1 MYRFLATTSFALMLL
16 AGSLSGSATV
26 AHAQTSYDAFG
37 NAYSTAAEASAADTK
52 ASAAAAAASSN
63 QNTGKSVATDGSK
76 ASPDE
81 PYNFV
86 MQKIMSLFAWLV
98 GVAAIVLDNAVYYTV
113 IKMGDFVNHLSAIG
127 VTWRILRD
135 VGNIMLIFGFLAIG
149 ITTILNVDWYGGGK
163 KMLPMLLIAAVFL
176 NFSLFITEAVIDTGN
191 LFATQ
196 FYTQI
201 NGGKPAGAKSFDL
214 ASVGNDGIANKIMG
228 QIGLQTLYGDVRTN
242 PDVLKGGNSWFV
254 GFLGILLFIV
264 TAFVM
269 FSLAFILIA
278 RFVILIFLIILA
290 PVGFAGLAVPK
301 LAGTA
306 KQWWDTLFEQT
317 ITAPV
322 LLLML
327 YVALAVITDVNFLT
341 GMGGS
346 GRGWLGFVNNS
357 DLTGFA
363 SLILSFLVAMG
374 LLLAVVVFA
383 KKLSAFGA
391 GWATQTAGGLTF
403 GLAAAGARGTAGW
416 GLQRAS
422 QGWRKMGLSRA
433 PVVGRAVSGVLD
445 RGAKASFDVRGTSAL
460 KNFPGGGVDAGAAQK
475 GGFRD
480 WEKGKIKEREDYAKD
495 LQQTTGKF
503 WGMGNAA
510 RGEAGQEAAAKVA
523 KGKAEVELK
532 ELQPKLKQ
540 EVKNLSE
547 KHGSEMEV
555 HKGTL
560 GEAQKNLADLKAK
573 QGMGATV
580 SDAEISAAE
589 TALSSAQAAQKERA
603 DAQKKEMEELERAH
617 EKQIK
622 EKQEEVEKHQTAEAA
637 LKRAPQEGYAKGL
650 DLYIDK
656 TKGGFLRG
664 AVGVLN
670 PMRNS
675 KAAENIR
682 KEAQKSKAEKDFE
695 NFKKLIEEK
704 AKEEKPKEEAP
715 KPEAAH

>member
-1 MYRFLATTSFALMLL
+1 
-16 AGSLSGSATV
+16 
-26 AHAQTSYDAFG
+26 
-37 NAYSTAAEASAADTK
+37 
-52 ASAAAAAASSN
+52 
-63 QNTGKSVATDGSK
+63 
-76 ASPDE
+76 
-81 PYNFV
+81 
-86 MQKIMSLFAWLV
+86 
-98 GVAAIVLDNAVYYTV
+98 
-113 IKMGDFVNHLSAIG
+113 
-127 VTWRILRD
+127 
-135 VGNIMLIFGFLAIG
+135 MLIFGFLAIG

-201 NGGKPAGAKSFDL
+201 NGGKPAGLKSFDPGSI
-214 ASVGNDGIANKIMG
+214 SVSNEGISNKIMSQLG
-228 QIGLQTLYGDVRTN
+228 MQTIYGEATRNTLIFKGAN
-242 PDVLKGGNSWFV
+242 PWFI

-341 GMGGS
+341 GFGS
-346 GRGWLGFVNNS
+346 GPGAEWSGFTNGN
-357 DLTGFA
+357 LAGFA
-363 SLILSFLVAMG
+363 SLMISFLVAMG
-374 LLLAVVVFA
+374 LLLAVTVFA